1 MAGNDAL
8 LASLLMGQR
17 QRRDPLEIYNSFGR
31 QQVQAGS
38 STAPLGSGNPL
49 EGIARALQGG
59 IGGLMQGYALGKQ
72 EEQDQNNID
81 VLTKA
86 TTAGTPEGIAAAL
99 KGLKGNSELVIPV
112 LGQIIQG
119 RLDQTLAQQKA
130 GQQLGPLMNVG
141 GTTAPRAAVPQQG
154 GGAAPA
160 IDPTTLAPQGTPQPG
175 YSLANNPGN
184 IRATDIPWEGKGTPQ
199 NGFETF
205 ATPQAGANAQFKNF
219 ASYVQANPNITVAQA
234 IAKWSPPN
242 ENNTN
247 GVIRSI
253 SEATGINPGM
263 PLAEVLKDPA
273 MAAQLLDAQ
282 ARLEKGGL
290 PPGFSA
296 DTFLT
301 ATGGNPAGGATGG
314 FASPD
319 VARATAAP
327 GVPGQIATP
336 PAQGSGGVAM
346 NQPGPP
352 TAMSSPAGD
361 QLRQRAQAAMQAG
374 DNVMAF
380 KFAQQA
386 VEEDAKWAT
395 EVGKKNVDQA
405 YADQK
410 YQREKADEEARHQ
423 RGLQDKK
430 DNPVYTQEQNLAHT
444 YATRLNVAIP
454 QLEEIVRS
462 GNIPSNTEIAAAN
475 SKYVPEGIISDKA
488 KEYRR
493 VVKDI
498 LSATLRRES
507 GASIADSEYISEAQK
522 FIPLAT
528 DPPAVAANKIA
539 ALKQAARSIAEGTG
553 RPTESYSFFGGVPA
567 AGSAPSSAGTVPP
580 PPPGFRPLR

>member
-38 STAPLGSGNPL
+38 STAPLGSGSPL

-72 EEQDQNNID
+72 EEQDKNNID

-184 IRATDIPWEGKGTPQ
+184 IRATDISWEGKGTPQ

-219 ASYVQANPNITVAQA
+219 QAYVQANPNITVAQA
-234 IAKWSPPN
+234 ISKWSPPN

-296 DTFLT
+296 DTFMQ
-301 ATGGNPAGGATGG
+301 A
-314 FASPD
+314 ASPQG
-319 VARATAAP
+319 ASQAAP
-327 GVPGQIATP
+327 GTPGPIATP
-336 PAQGSGGVAM
+336 PSVAQGSGPTPTT
-346 NQPGPP
+346 QPGPP

-374 DNVMAF
+374 DNVTAL
-380 KFAQQA
+380 KFAQEA
-386 VEEDAKWAT
+386 AAEDAKWAT

-454 QLEEIVRS
+454 QLEEIIRS

-475 SKYVPEGIISDKA
+475 SKYVPESIISDKA